1 LLHGK
6 GDFGVC
12 SWDRLAGNVV
22 EPDWENES
30 ERVGKSASMLAV
42 CAVLILNAALLAPFN
57 VLKQMDTSMTFNV
70 FAF

>member
-1 LLHGK
+1 
-6 GDFGVC
+6 
-12 SWDRLAGNVV
+12 
-22 EPDWENES
+22 
-30 ERVGKSASMLAV
+30 MLAV